1 MRLRLGEAVR
11 RYRGYL
17 CLRQNIGLQ
26 PPKLAKRLL
35 RLHER
40 QFPRWGSVFMG
51 LSQVNVSSLCVA
63 DLMYG

>member
-1 MRLRLGEAVR
+1 VR
-11 RYRGYL
+11 RYRERL

-26 PPKLAKRLL
+26 PPRLIRRMI

-51 LSQVNVSSLCVA
+51 LSQVNVSTLAVA